1 MRPKAVKKKEREK
14 KPPVEQAHETLQA
27 DHEQFLQAFEKPT
40 QIYRYLR
47 TRNVV
52 LPIFL
57 TRNLW
62 YMKNNRS
69 VSNAK
74 RKTFKA
80 DCLLDRVIERNNNAG
95 GQPVYKSEYLN
106 IAVKGFFD
114 QEIPTNAEKAEV
126 EFILLKVCHK
136 KRKDV
141 SLPVM
146 QTCLGQVKALLNPID
161 TSLSGAS
168 VVISNDKFNQNNGHS
183 VRSFVLVVR
192 VTCPIKRGLPNGL
205 YNGDITDEDEPPT
218 KRRKNGHN
226 GHSEQD
232 AIVYC
237 AELVI
242 YDKNKRCLLTDGEYE
257 LLLREQGLKSM
268 QKKNATWETVIDGK
282 TMGPYEV
289 FSNRPTL
296 KFHLTWTA
304 TAQENGNHCYI
315 STAQDEFVSNNQLAS
330 HILDTQISGTTKTS
344 PIIKTASQ
352 TTPKKRIRI
361 FYQFLYNNNTQQ
373 QTEARDDLRCPWC
386 SVNCMQLYGL
396 LKHLRLCHA
405 RFDFM
410 YVPHSKGARIDVS
423 INERY
428 DGSYVGNP
436 QDLHSHIGYAYSR
449 NVPVRR
455 TPVTHVIVYRPKRP
469 EISLQE
475 FIEAENDSHVN
486 RQFVQGHNRLYFYQ
500 IINQPIRPHEIE
512 FDSNAT
518 EPVPVWLQQKT
529 VNMIDEFTDVNEGEK
544 ELMKMWNLHI
554 MRNQYIAD
562 CQIAQAC
569 SSFVEA
575 HGKEIIDKKLCRNFT
590 IHLVNMFDFSLIKPE
605 NVQRCVSQLEMMKE
619 ELEMNSS

>member
-1 MRPKAVKKKEREK
+1 EL
-14 KPPVEQAHETLQA
+14 ETVQA

-57 TRNLW
+57 NRNLS
-62 YMKNNRS
+62 YMNEFRS
-69 VSNAK
+69 VTNAK
-74 RKTFKA
+74 RKSFQA
-80 DCLLDRVIERNNNAG
+80 DCLLERVIRKNSHVTSQQTMYN
-95 GQPVYKSEYLN
+95 QHTLT
-106 IAVKGFFD
+106 GFFIAAWVFRSAFL
-114 QEIPTNAEKAEV
+114 ESYINTSENVEV

-146 QTCLGQVKALLNPID
+146 QTCLGRVKTALNPCD
-161 TSLSGAS
+161 TATSTPPI
-168 VVISNDKFNQNNGHS
+168 VISADKFNHNNGHS
-183 VRSFVLVVR
+183 IRSFVLIVR
-192 VTCPIKRGLPNGL
+192 VTCPISKGLTNGL
-205 YNGDITDEDEPPT
+205 CNEEPPV

-226 GHSEQD
+226 GHLESD
-232 AIVYC
+232 SVVYC

-268 QKKNATWETVIDGK
+268 QKKNATWETVVDGK
-282 TMGPYEV
+282 SMGPYEV

-296 KFHLTWTA
+296 KFDLVWTP
-304 TAQENGNHCYI
+304 TVEENGHHVCTN
-315 STAQDEFVSNNQLAS
+315 SSENEFITNNQLAS
-330 HILDTQISGTTKTS
+330 HIVDTQISGRLRCTTKTS
-344 PIIKTASQ
+344 PIIKAAGQ
-352 TTPKKRIRI
+352 TTPRKRQRI
-361 FYQFLYNNNTQQ
+361 FYQFLYNNNSQQ

-410 YVPHSKGARIDVS
+410 YATHPKGARIDVS

-436 QDLHSHIGYAYSR
+436 QDLHSHIGYAFSR

-469 EISLQE
+469 EISLSE
-475 FIEAENDSHVN
+475 FIEPENDSQCN

-500 IINQPIRPHEIE
+500 IINQPVRPHEID
-512 FDSNAT
+512 FDADMD
-518 EPVPVWLQQKT
+518 EIVPVWLRQKT

-554 MRNQYIAD
+554 MTNQYISD
-562 CQIAQAC
+562 CQIPQAC
-569 SSFVEA
+569 YTFVQK
-575 HGKEIIDKKLCRNFT
+575 HGPEILEKNLLRNFT
-590 IHLVNMFDFSLIKPE
+590 IHLVNLFDFSLIRPDV
-605 NVQRCVSQLEMMKE
+605 VQRCTSQLELLKE
-619 ELEMNSS
+619 E